1 MRKTMKKSL
10 LWCLVLLIIFTF
22 QPISVNAAIKKTN
35 LKAPVLSSWKKT
47 WDGRW
52 STPPA
57 NGVQYTVTWNKVAG
71 ASGYQVKISTKE
83 GNWSAYRSII
93 TKKRSYS
100 EAGSSIEQSKAK
112 VRAYKIVKGKK
123 QYGPWSK
130 VKISGL
136 WY

>member
-22 QPISVNAAIKKTN
+22 QPISVNAATKKTN

-100 EAGSSIEQSKAK
+100 EAGSSSEQSKAK
-112 VRAYKIVKGKK
+112 VRAYKIVKGKQ